1 MIRALSALWLFGGLR
16 RDEILRMRCGC
27 IRWQTSE
34 EDAGRRICL
43 LDVPVSKT
51 YVAFTKPVD
60 PIVGEYIE
68 QWENV
73 RNTQPL
79 HEDPKT
85 GESVHF
91 LFMHR
96 GKRIN
101 GRYIN
106 DSLIPLLCKKAGIP
120 EQDARG
126 RITSHRARATIA
138 SQLYNA
144 REPLDIFELQKWLG
158 HASPESTRHY
168 VDITPTR
175 LASSLEK
182 AGYFERNRRMVS
194 VLIDQDAVMEG
205 LPQEGKPWKYYDIG
219 HGLCSYDFFDQCPHR
234 MACAKCSFYL
244 PKASSQAQ
252 YLEGRQNLLKLMQ
265 EIPLTDDEQ
274 AAVEND
280 IGAVDRLLAKLSGVP
295 APEKHKK

>member
-1 MIRALSALWLFGGLR
+1 
-16 RDEILRMRCGC
+16 
-27 IRWQTSE
+27 
-34 EDAGRRICL
+34 
-43 LDVPVSKT
+43 
-51 YVAFTKPVD
+51 
-60 PIVGEYIE
+60 
-68 QWENV
+68 
-73 RNTQPL
+73 
-79 HEDPKT
+79 
-85 GESVHF
+85 
-91 LFMHR
+91 MHR

-126 RITSHRARATIA
+126 RITSHRAREAIA
-138 SQLYNA
+138 SQLYNTL
-144 REPLDIFELQKWLG
+144 EPLDIVVLQKWLG

-205 LPQEGKPWKYYDIG
+205 LPQEGKPWKYYDLG

-234 MACAKCSFYL
+234 MACTGRDVSL
-244 PKASSQAQ
+244 PKPGARALLPESKAPVPGSHSGHRAGDSPASS
-252 YLEGRQNLLKLMQ
+252 
-265 EIPLTDDEQ
+265 
-274 AAVEND
+274 AVHHN
-280 IGAVDRLLAKLSGVP
+280 GTAMNQSMTVW
-295 APEKHKK
+295 